1 MSLAFASLSPIPP
14 LRSTTHNFNS
24 RCTHRTFALN
34 YASKTE
40 EPETSR
46 PDKRTIPVEK
56 KVEKPGEIE
65 LEVLYDD
72 GFGSLSVNDYFRAAK
87 DVVRDDGGPPRWF
100 SPVECSKPVNNAP
113 LLLFLPGYDG
123 VGLGL
128 ILHHKS
134 LGKVFEIRCL
144 HIPVKDR
151 TSFEGLI
158 HIVEKCIKSEHSV
171 RPNRP
176 IFLLGDSFGGCLALA
191 VAARNPKVDLV
202 LVLVNPATSF
212 DKSPL
217 QPLFPLLENLPS
229 NLHVTVPYMLS
240 FVMGDPIKMAM
251 AGIKEDRPSPQTIE
265 KLSNAL
271 TSMLPLL
278 SELAEI
284 IPRETLLWKL
294 KLLKSA
300 AAYTN
305 SRLHAVKAPVLVL
318 TSGKDNL
325 LPSADEGDRLFS
337 TLKNCKV
344 RHFKDNGHTLLLEDG
359 VNLLTVIKGA
369 GMYRRSRRRDVI
381 MDHLPPTKSEYNKTF
396 IQGERWFS
404 LATSPVYFST
414 LPSGEIVRGLEGV
427 PKKGPVLLVSYHMLW
442 GLDLSMLYKQFLDE
456 IKVTLFGMAH
466 PVIFSPGAESSRRQ
480 FTHYD
485 SLYLF
490 GGIPVSPVNMYRLL
504 QRGSFVLLFP
514 GGAREALHRKGEE
527 YKLFWPKQ
535 PEFVRM
541 AARFGA
547 TIVPYGVVGED
558 DLTQMVLDYDDQKKI
573 PFVRDWVEDM
583 NKDFQNIRSN
593 LDGEVADQEICLP
606 FFLPKVPGR
615 FYYLFGKPI
624 ETKRKEV
631 LLQDRENAMAMYS
644 QIKLEVE
651 GLISYLKKRREEDPY
666 RSIAQRALFRATWG
680 PSAQIPT
687 FEL

>member
-1 MSLAFASLSPIPP
+1 MSLAFASLSHIPP
-14 LRSTTHNFNS
+14 LKSTTHNFNS

-40 EPETSR
+40 PETSR

-56 KVEKPGEIE
+56 KVEEPGEIE

-72 GFGSLSVNDYFRAAK
+72 GFGSDSVKDYFRAAK

-100 SPVECSKPVNNAP
+100 SPVECGKPVNNAP
-113 LLLFLPGYDG
+113 LLLFLPGSDG

-158 HIVEKCIKSEHSV
+158 HIVEKCIKSEHSI

-191 VAARNPKVDLV
+191 VAARNPNIDLV

-217 QPLFPLLENLPS
+217 QPVFPLLENLPS

-251 AGIKEDRPSPQTIE
+251 VGIKKDIPSPQTIE

-381 MDHLPPTKSEYNKTF
+381 MDHLPPTKSEYDKTF

-442 GLDLSMLYKQFLDE
+442 GLDLGMLYKQFLDE
-456 IKVTLFGMAH
+456 IKVNLFGMAH
-466 PVIFSPGAESSRRQ
+466 PVIFSPRAESSRRE

-485 SLYLF
+485 NLFLF
-490 GGIPVSPVNMYRLL
+490 GGIPVSPVTMYRLL
-504 QRGSFVLLFP
+504 QQGSFVLLFP

-558 DLTQMVLDYDDQKKI
+558 DLTQLVLDYDDQKRIPSLREWIEDRNKEI
-573 PFVRDWVEDM
+573 IHVGDGVVSQRELYLPFV
-583 NKDFQNIRSN
+583 
-593 LDGEVADQEICLP
+593 
-606 FFLPKVPGR
+606 LPKIPGR
-615 FYYLFGKPI
+615 FYFLFGKPS
-624 ETKRKEV
+624 ETKGKV
-631 LLQDRENAMAMYS
+631 LVDDRDNAIAMYR
-644 QIKLEVE
+644 QIKSEVE
-651 GLISYLKKRREEDPY
+651 GLISYLKKKREEDPY
-666 RSIAQRALFRATWG
+666 RSIAQRSLFQATWG